1 MRTYVRVLTYFR
13 MYYVRMYVS
22 TYVLVNLMY
31 VRTAVVDVKA
41 SVNQLEGQLLRDT
54 MSNSEGFIILSQVRN
69 DYEFR

>member
-1 MRTYVRVLTYFR
+1 